1 MKSVCDLKHE
11 SERIFLQCLL
21 VRLKPVAD
29 LGVRCADQSE
39 VHVAGKA
46 VLTEFVLLSINPV
59 ALLPYASDNREKHRR
74 AASPICGIALP
85 QIFSL
90 TLADALELSSV
101 VADRNSQHFILE
113 CMHNG
118 YLDFKISYMAAN
130 VPGFILYATSAAKTA
145 CWAREKRAWA
155 SFCRSNV
162 LAT

>member
-11 SERIFLQCLL
+11 SERIFLQSLL

-39 VHVAGKA
+39 VHVTGKA

-59 ALLPYASDNREKHRR
+59 AFLPDASDYREKHRR

-90 TLADALELSSV
+90 TLADALELGSV
-101 VADRNSQHFILE
+101 VADRNSQHFIL
-113 CMHNG
+113 
-118 YLDFKISYMAAN
+118 
-130 VPGFILYATSAAKTA
+130 
-145 CWAREKRAWA
+145 
-155 SFCRSNV
+155 
-162 LAT
+162 